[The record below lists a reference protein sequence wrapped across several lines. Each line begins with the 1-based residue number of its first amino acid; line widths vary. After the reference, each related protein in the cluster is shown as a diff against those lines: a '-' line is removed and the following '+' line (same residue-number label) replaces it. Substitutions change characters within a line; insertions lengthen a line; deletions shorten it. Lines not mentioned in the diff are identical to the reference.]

1 LKFGALFTGIGGFDK
16 GLENVGMECS
26 WQCEIDKNCL
36 NILNRHW
43 PNIPKF
49 TDITK
54 LARRVYDCEPETND
68 ELVLCPICDMEFGD
82 CECVGTDQLIDEYG
96 EVDLLCG
103 GFPCQSISAAKDRWG
118 AKGLEGKES
127 SLWFEYLRI
136 IKEIYPKWII
146 IENVGRLRN
155 GRDGKDFR
163 TIVEQLDGLDYVGVG
178 MVLDSASFGLPAR
191 RPRTF
196 IVARKRQTD
205 SGFSEAQRMAGHF
218 LRNDP
223 GFFLLQ
229 ERGQSF
235 SEDYGASRPSSS
247 NYRMLTPVECSRLM
261 GYPDDWNDGQSRTT
275 RYKQLGNAVAIPVIE
290 WIGKQILEIEEENEN

>member
-1 LKFGALFTGIGGFDK
+1 MAFDL
-16 GLENVGMECS
+16 GLENAGMECS

-43 PNIPKF
+43 PNVPKF

-54 LARRVYDCEPETND
+54 LAMRIYDCEPENKGGV
-68 ELVLCPICDMEFGD
+68 VLCPRCNMEFGD
-82 CECVGTDQLIDEYG
+82 CECIGTDQLVDEYG
-96 EVDLLCG
+96 DIDLLCG
-103 GFPCQSISAAKDRWG
+103 GFPCTNISSARDRWG
-118 AKGLEGKES
+118 AEGLEGKES

-136 IKEIYPKWII
+136 IRELYPKWII

-163 TIVEQLDGLDYVGVG
+163 TIVEELDRLDYVGVS
-178 MVLDSASFGLPAR
+178 MLLDSASFGLPAR
-191 RPRTF
+191 RPRAF
-196 IVARKRQTD
+196 IVARKRQTT
-205 SGFSEAQRMAGHF
+205 SGFSEAQRLAEHF

-235 SEDYGASRPSSS
+235 TEDYGASRPTSST
-247 NYRMLTPVECSRLM
+247 YRMLTPIECSRLM
-261 GYPDDWNDGQSRTT
+261 GFPDNWNDGQSKTT

-290 WIGKQILEIEEENEN
+290 WIGKQILSFEDKNEN

>member
-1 LKFGALFTGIGGFDK
+1 MAFDL
-16 GLENVGMECS
+16 GLENSGMQCS

-43 PNIPKF
+43 PEIPKF

-54 LARRVYDCEPETND
+54 LARRVYDCNPETED
-68 ELVLCPICDMEFGD
+68 GLVLCPRCGIEFGD
-82 CECVGTDQLIDEYG
+82 CECIGADQLIDECG
-96 EVDLLCG
+96 EIDLLCG
-103 GFPCQSISAAKDRWG
+103 GFPCTDVSAAKDKWG
-118 AKGLEGKES
+118 AEGLEGEKS

-163 TIVEQLDGLDYVGVG
+163 TIVEELDRLDYVGVS
-178 MVLDSASFGLPAR
+178 MLLDSASFGLPAR
-191 RPRTF
+191 RPRAF
-196 IVARKRQTD
+196 IVARKRQTT
-205 SGFSEAQRMAGHF
+205 SGFSEAQRLAEHF

-235 SEDYGASRPSSS
+235 TEDYGASRPTSST
-247 NYRMLTPVECSRLM
+247 YRMLTPIECSRLM
-261 GYPDDWNDGQSRTT
+261 GFPDNWNDGQSKTT

-290 WIGKQILEIEEENEN
+290 WIGKQILSFEDKNEN